1 MDQQNSMADL
11 FGPVIYSYTREMAI
25 NDGVL
30 IDISESATEAG
41 FNIPTAVTRAVWD
54 RYIEWSIDDNQ
65 KQSYQDQSG
74 RLWDIVWM
82 ARCGIISGNKG
93 SQCESLFELYC
104 IPRDGESKSAE
115 RTTLKIHIGPGDD
128 GNPVVTIMLP
138 NED

>member
-1 MDQQNSMADL
+1 MDQQNSMTDL
-11 FGPVIYSYTREMAI
+11 FGPVNYSYTREMAI

-30 IDISESATEAG
+30 IDISEIATEAG
-41 FNIPTAVTRAVWD
+41 FKIPTAVSEAVWN
-54 RYIEWSIDDNQ
+54 RYIEWDSDDS
-65 KQSYQDQSG
+65 KRQSYQDQSG

-82 ARCGIISGNKG
+82 ARCGIISANKG
-93 SQCESLFELYC
+93 NDRETLFELYC

-128 GNPVVTIMLP
+128 ENPVVTIMLP